1 MSAPKRPSSA
11 AKYANLVIGLVLAAM
26 LIIIGSQS
34 FTQGLSGILLGVAS
48 YLAAG
53 ALIYLSVMNY
63 YRISYYSSHIPE
75 KTFTVLR
82 CPTCG
87 YQVTREFAVGDYVG
101 KQAEACPKDGTPML
115 IVRIYV
121 LPAQTQ

>member
-87 YQVTREFAVGDYVG
+87 DYVG

>member
-34 FTQGLSGILLGVAS
+34 FTQ
-48 YLAAG
+48 G